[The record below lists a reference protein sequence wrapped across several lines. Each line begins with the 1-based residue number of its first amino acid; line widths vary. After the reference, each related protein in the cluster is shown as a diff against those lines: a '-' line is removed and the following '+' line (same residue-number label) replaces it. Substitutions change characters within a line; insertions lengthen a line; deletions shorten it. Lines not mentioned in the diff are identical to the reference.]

1 MKEKHRYELRKLYLV
16 SRIDTFFWEEESTFK
31 LTDFDYDTEDEL
43 VLVAIK
49 NNKIWGFISLYLED
63 NFIHN
68 LFVLPEKKG
77 MGVGTSLMKE
87 VQTIL
92 KKPMKLKCLSRNKDA
107 LKFYESKGW
116 KKIDE
121 VKFENEN
128 KNYWNLR
135 LN

>member
-1 MKEKHRYELRKLYLV
+1 MKKKHRYELRKLYLV

>member
-1 MKEKHRYELRKLYLV
+1 MKKKHRYELRKLYLV

-31 LTDFDYDTEDEL
+31 LTDFDHDTEDEL

-49 NNKIWGFISLYLED
+49 NNKILGFISLYLED

>member
-1 MKEKHRYELRKLYLV
+1 MKKKHRYELRKLYLV

-31 LTDFDYDTEDEL
+31 LTDFDHDTENEL

-49 NNKIWGFISLYLED
+49 NNKILGFISLYLED